1 MKWTGIFVLCACGT
15 LMGQPLRVGTF
26 AAEIRT
32 EFTMKQGLPSNDV
45 LRVWLDAGGRVWA
58 ATAAGTARLEGDRW
72 VREPAS
78 PPAAVR
84 SASGSG
90 GVVAEAREEGLFLRR
105 SAGKPERLFPSD
117 GRRSWAPRD
126 VRGVV
131 FDAKGRLWFCSP
143 QGVGVLEGG
152 RWALYTGAEGLPY
165 DDFTAIAAGGDGSV
179 WFGTRIGAIR
189 FDGQTWEYRQGR
201 RWLPHDEVRDI
212 AVQRDGTAWIA
223 TAGGISRIERRP
235 MTLREKARF
244 YEEEIDRRHR
254 RTPYEYV
261 HPVHVAE
268 PGDSSKWTQTDSDND
283 GLWTAMY
290 GAGECFAYAATGDEA
305 ARRRA
310 RKAFEALRFLGQVTQ
325 GGPHPAPRGFVAR
338 SILPASGPDP
348 NLRDSPERD
357 RRRQQGDRLWKVI
370 VPRWPL
376 SADGKWY
383 WKSDTSSDE
392 LDGHYFFYAAYFDH
406 AAGTEEEKREVREH
420 VAALTDHLL
429 LHNYSLVDHDGR
441 PTRWAVFG
449 PDELNHNRDWWQERG
464 LNSLSMLSYLRT
476 AHHITGDAR
485 YERAYRALVE
495 RHGYAMNAMIVKS
508 HQGPGG
514 GNQSDDEMIFM
525 NYYNLIRYEND
536 PDLRMKYLLG
546 FRHHYEN
553 EFPERNPLF
562 HFLHAAVARGE
573 RYEDAFGA
581 VVLDPPEGWLEDSA
595 DTLKRLPL
603 DRFDWAHRNSHRKD
617 IVLLPQGMRGNAKE
631 GYGRRV
637 DGKVLPVDER
647 FFAHWNHDPWRLDTG
662 GEGRILADGAV
673 FLLPYYLGLHH
684 GFLRD

>member
-1 MKWTGIFVLCACGT
+1 MKWARILVAC
-15 LMGQPLRVGTF
+15 MCNVVAQPLRVGTF
-26 AAEIRT
+26 GAEVRT
-32 EFTMKQGLPSNDV
+32 EFTAAQGLPSNGV
-45 LRVWLDAGGRVWA
+45 TRVWVDAKGRVWA
-58 ATAAGTARLEGDRW
+58 ATAAGTARLDGQRW
-72 VREPAS
+72 VRDAAAA
-78 PPAAVR
+78 PPKPGVAA
-84 SASGSG
+84 GPG
-90 GVVAEAREEGLFLRR
+90 GLVAEARKDGLFLRR
-105 SAGKPERLFPSD
+105 KGGKPERVFPSD
-117 GRRSWAPRD
+117 GRRSWAPAD

-131 FDAKGRLWFCSP
+131 FDSKGRLWFCSP

-152 RWALYTGAEGLPY
+152 RWTLYTGAEGLPY
-165 DDFTAIAAGGDGSV
+165 DDFTAIAAGGDGRV

-189 FDGQTWEYRQGR
+189 FDGQTWEYRQGK
-201 RWLPHDEVRDI
+201 RWLPDDEVRDI
-212 AVQRDGTAWIA
+212 VVEPDGTAWIA
-223 TAGGISRIERRP
+223 TAGGISRIGRRP
-235 MTLREKARF
+235 MTLAEKAQIF
-244 YEEEIDRRHR
+244 EEEIDRRHR

-268 PGDSSKWTQTDSDND
+268 PGESSRWSQTDSDND

-290 GAGECFAYAATGDEA
+290 GAGECFAYAATGEEA

-325 GGPHPAPRGFVAR
+325 GGTHPAPKGFLAR

-357 RRRQQGDRLWKVI
+357 RRRQQSDRLWKVI
-370 VPRWPL
+370 APRWPL

-392 LDGHYFFYAAYFDH
+392 LDGHYFFYGAYFDH
-406 AAGTEEEKREVREH
+406 IARTEEEKREVREH
-420 VAALTDHLL
+420 VAAVTDHLL
-429 LHNYSLVDHDGR
+429 LHNYSLADHDGR

-464 LNSLSMLSYLRT
+464 LNSLSILSYLRT

-525 NYYNLIRYEND
+525 NYYNLIRYEKD

-562 HFLHAAVARGE
+562 HFLYAAVARGE
-573 RYEDAFGA
+573 RFEDAFGYA
-581 VVLDPPEGWLEDSA
+581 GLEPPEGWLEDAA

-603 DRFDWAHRNSHRKD
+603 DRFDWGHRNSHRRD
-617 IVLLPQGMRGNAKE
+617 IVLLPPGMRENPKE
-631 GYGRRV
+631 RFGRRI

-662 GEGRILADGAV
+662 GEGRLLADGAV
-673 FLLPYYLGLHH
+673 FLLPYYLGLHY
-684 GFLRD
+684 GFLLD

>member
-1 MKWTGIFVLCACGT
+1 MKWTGIPVLCACGA

-32 EFTMKQGLPSNDV
+32 EFTVKQGLPSNDV
-45 LRVWLDAGGRVWA
+45 LRVWLDAGGRVRA
-58 ATAAGTARLEGDRW
+58 ATAAGAARLEGERW
-72 VREPAS
+72 VRDDS
-78 PPAAVR
+78 LPPPVKRVAA
-84 SASGSG
+84 GPG
-90 GVVAEAREEGLFLRR
+90 GVVAQEREEGLFLRR
-105 SAGKPERLFPSD
+105 RGGKPERLFPSD
-117 GRRSWAPRD
+117 GRRSWAPTD

-131 FDAKGRLWFCSP
+131 FDSKGRLWFCSP
-143 QGVGVLEGG
+143 QGAGVLEKG
-152 RWALYTGAEGLPY
+152 RWTLYTGADELPY

-223 TAGGISRIERRP
+223 TAGGISRIGRRP
-235 MTLREKARF
+235 MTLAEKARF
-244 YEEEIDRRHR
+244 FEEEIDRRHR

-268 PGDSSKWTQTDSDND
+268 PGDSSRWSQTDSDND

-290 GAGECFAYAATGDEA
+290 GAGECFAYAATGEEA

-310 RKAFEALRFLGQVTQ
+310 GKAFEALRFLGQVTQ
-325 GGPHPAPRGFVAR
+325 GGPHPAPKGFVAR

-348 NLRDSPERD
+348 NLRDSPDRD
-357 RRRQQGDRLWKVI
+357 RRRQQSDRLWKVI
-370 VPRWPL
+370 APRWPL

-406 AAGTEEEKREVREH
+406 AAATEEEKREVREH

-429 LHNYSLVDHDGR
+429 VHNYSLVDHDGR
-441 PTRWAVFG
+441 PTRWGVFG
-449 PDELNHNRDWWQERG
+449 PDELNDNRDWWQERG
-464 LNSLSMLSYLRT
+464 LNSLSILSYLRT
-476 AHHITGDAR
+476 AHHITGEAR
-485 YERAYRALVE
+485 YERAYRALVD
-495 RHGYAMNAMIVKS
+495 RHSYAMNAMIVKS

-525 NYYNLIRYEND
+525 NYYNLIRYEKD

-546 FRHHYEN
+546 FRNHYEN

-562 HFLHAAVARGE
+562 HFLYAAVAMGE
-573 RYEDAFGA
+573 RFQDAFGVA
-581 VVLDPPEGWLEDSA
+581 ALDPPAGWLEDSA

-617 IVLLPQGMRGNAKE
+617 IVFLPPAMRENARE
-631 GYGRRV
+631 RFGRRT

-662 GEGRILADGAV
+662 GEGRLLADGAV